1 MAVLGAGAQ
10 LLILL
15 IAWIQLLGLSKVK
28 NDVRGLPT
36 LGWNILGQ
44 SNVLLLWLPLL
55 NM

>member
-10 LLILL
+10 LLILR
-15 IAWIQLLGLSKVK
+15 IAWIQLLGMSKVK
-28 NDVRGLPT
+28 NDVRGLHT
-36 LGWNILGQ
+36 LVWSILGQ